1 MIIKEIIRNIPEN
14 REDSSE
20 RYRIQYKDK
29 NEFDLLVVTINRL
42 KTNEVQTFGFSSKE
56 LSNKDSIFFTTTIE
70 KDKLMV
76 IWQWIN
82 EN

>member
-29 NEFDLLVVTINRL
+29 NEFDLLVVTTINRL
-42 KTNEVQTFGFSSKE
+42 KTFYKSEKY
-56 LSNKDSIFFTTTIE
+56 LNKTRNNIKAVTRTG
-70 KDKLMV
+70 LA
-76 IWQWIN
+76 IN
-82 EN
+82 K